1 MARTRRIPV
10 EEGSGNV
17 FADLGFKNAEE
28 EELLRAD
35 LVLRLV
41 QLIRRRRL
49 TQVEAARL
57 LGVTQPKIS
66 ALFNGKLEGF
76 SIERLIRLL
85 CTLGQDVRITV
96 QPKPRGRPRGRVIVE
111 QAA

>member
-1 MARTRRIPV
+1 MARTERIRI

-17 FADLGFKNAEE
+17 FADLGFKNAE

-49 TQVEAARL
+49 TQAEAARL
-57 LGVTQPKIS
+57 LGITQPKIS
-66 ALFNGKLEGF
+66 ALVNGKLKGF
-76 SIERLIRLL
+76 SIERLMRLL
-85 CTLGQDVRITV
+85 CSLGQDVRISV
-96 QPKPRGRPRGRVIVE
+96 RPKPRGRARGRVIVE